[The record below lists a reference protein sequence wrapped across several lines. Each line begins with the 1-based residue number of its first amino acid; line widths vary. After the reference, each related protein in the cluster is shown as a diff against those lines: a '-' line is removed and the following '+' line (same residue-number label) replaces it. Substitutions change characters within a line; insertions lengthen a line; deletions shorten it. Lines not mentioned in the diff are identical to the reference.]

1 MVVFH
6 DDNSLRLTMPGFGSS
21 FWVKDLVSIEAK

>member
-1 MVVFH
+1 MVAFY
-6 DDNSLRLTMPGFGSS
+6 DQDSLRLVMPGFGSS